1 MSFSENYSNCIINL
15 GDHAFSNCLSSIK
28 SRVFY
33 CLRKINY
40 EIHIFLDQKNF
51 HIDIKKN
58 PNALFNYIVFEFI
71 SLLVVQPWYSEN
83 YIATISYTWEWLW
96 ASRCPP
102 LKLKKIKT
110 NRLYKSF
117 LARFNHFQ
125 RDLS

>member
-15 GDHAFSNCLSSIK
+15 GDHAFSNCLSSNK

-71 SLLVVQPWYSEN
+71 SLLVVQP
-83 YIATISYTWEWLW
+83 
-96 ASRCPP
+96 R
-102 LKLKKIKT
+102 
-110 NRLYKSF
+110 
-117 LARFNHFQ
+117 
-125 RDLS
+125 